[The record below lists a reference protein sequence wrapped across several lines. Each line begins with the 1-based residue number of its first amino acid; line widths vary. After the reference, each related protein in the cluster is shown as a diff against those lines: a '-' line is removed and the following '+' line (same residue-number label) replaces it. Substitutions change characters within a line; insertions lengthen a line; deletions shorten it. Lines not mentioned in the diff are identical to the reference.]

1 MCQWPVIDMP
11 LANEQAVSQSVLLV
25 WSHPLNQDGSSENAN
40 LTASKQDFS
49 EQQTN
54 GWHHGSFIHLYY

>member
-1 MCQWPVIDMP
+1 MCQSPVIDML
-11 LANEQAVSQSVLLV
+11 LANEQAVSQSVLLF

-40 LTASKQDFS
+40 LTASKQDFN

-54 GWHHGSFIHLYY
+54 G